1 MKNKEISFDSTEI
14 SDEAFAIV
22 KDGIKKLLDEGYVL
36 TIKYLAPIKKG
47 GGFHLRIDK
56 LEEE

>member
-1 MKNKEISFDSTEI
+1 M

>member
-1 MKNKEISFDSTEI
+1 MENNTKM

-36 TIKYLAPIKKG
+36 TVKYLAPIKKG

-56 LEEE
+56 VEDDI

>member
-1 MKNKEISFDSTEI
+1 MKNNTKM

-36 TIKYLAPIKKG
+36 TVKYIAPIKRG
-47 GGFHLRIDK
+47 GGFHLRIDR
-56 LEEE
+56 LEDDI